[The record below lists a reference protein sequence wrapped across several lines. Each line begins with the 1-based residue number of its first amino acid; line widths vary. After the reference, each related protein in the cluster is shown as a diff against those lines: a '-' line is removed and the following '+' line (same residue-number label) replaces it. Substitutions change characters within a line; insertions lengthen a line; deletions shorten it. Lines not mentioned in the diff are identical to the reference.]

1 MNVVFLCKR
10 RYMQKDVIDDRY
22 ARLYELPHQLALQG
36 HNVRGICLGYHRC
49 NTGHFKHL
57 KNNTSLLEWHG
68 FDIGVLIIPGLLKYF
83 AKTFSL
89 IKSCKPDILLGS
101 SDCLHAVITALF
113 AKLFNI
119 PYYLDLY
126 DNYESFGLA
135 KLPGLLLLYRIAIK
149 NAVGISCVSEPLADY
164 IRQLYNHRNVIT
176 VESTISGGDFFPQD
190 KDFSRQQL
198 DLPVHAKLIG
208 LAGSLDKNRGV
219 DLLYASFLQLAD
231 TDSSLNL
238 VLAGPTDDSCPI
250 PNHPRIHYLGLLPHA
265 QINTFYNAL
274 DLAMICL
281 RDSNFGRYA
290 FPQKTYEILAC
301 KTPVLASRLGALAQT
316 LKDYPQCLYEPD
328 DLTDMQRK
336 MSALLDQPC
345 VIDVTIPTWA
355 DQAVRLAAWMQI

>member
-1 MNVVFLCKR
+1 
-10 RYMQKDVIDDRY
+10 MQKDVIDDRY
-22 ARLYELPHQLALQG
+22 GRLYELPQQLALQG
-36 HNVRGICLGYHRC
+36 HNVTGVCLGYHRC
-49 NTGHFKHL
+49 NSGHFKHIQT
-57 KNNTSLLEWHG
+57 NTSLLEWYG
-68 FDIGVLIIPGLLKYF
+68 FDVGVLISPGLLQYF
-83 AKTFSL
+83 SKTFLL
-89 IKSCKPDILLGS
+89 IKRCKPDILVGS

-135 KLPGLLLLYRIAIK
+135 KIPGLLALYRIAIK

-164 IRQLYNHRNVIT
+164 IRQRYNHRKVIT
-176 VESTISGGDFFPQD
+176 VESTISGSDFFPQD
-190 KDFSRQQL
+190 IEFSRRQL
-198 DLPVHAKLIG
+198 DLPAHAKLIG
-208 LAGSLDKNRGV
+208 LAGSLDRNRGV

-231 TDSSLNL
+231 TDSALHL

-250 PNHPRIHYLGLLPHA
+250 PNHPRIHYLGLLPHT

-281 RDSNFGRYA
+281 RDSHFGRYA

-301 KTPVLASRLGALAQT
+301 KTPVLAPRLGALAQT

-328 DLTDMQRK
+328 DSIDMQQK
-336 MSALLDQPC
+336 IIKLLYQPC
-345 VIDVTIPTWA
+345 IIDIPIPTWS
-355 DQAVRLAAWMQI
+355 DQAARLAVWMQI